1 MSTNKLL
8 YKYNLCI
15 ILFLACSNYKAYK
28 VPDPPTAGSCDGLVQ
43 TCEATIIPAD
53 KLRGR
58 TWFITN
64 IRPNFGTQLLLL
76 NLYLGA

>member
-8 YKYNLCI
+8 YI
-15 ILFLACSNYKAYK
+15 VLFLACSNYKAYK
-28 VPDPPTAGSCDGLVQ
+28 VPNPPVAGSCDGLVQ

-64 IRPNFGTQLLLL
+64 IRPNFGTQLLLIL
-76 NLYLGA
+76 LGCMVKCV